1 MIRKFKNRNELISYI
16 ILSVLSLL
24 TIGYSIYLYIIGG
37 LWFFFVPMILL
48 FIIFIVFRRYL
59 FLVLLELANAI
70 ILFAVFLSVAISF
83 GNDNPFTIFV
93 SYWQDTTIIISS
105 LVLMVAILIIWMKE
119 RKNNKEII
127 SALLDRHYLGQV
139 YSLRN
144 LYFSCIEK
152 IKSSINRNLADTI
165 VKNYLGIVQK

>member
-119 RKNNKEII
+119 RKNNKEKV
-127 SALLDRHYLGQV
+127 A
-139 YSLRN
+139 
-144 LYFSCIEK
+144 EEE
-152 IKSSINRNLADTI
+152 
-165 VKNYLGIVQK
+165 

>member
-83 GNDNPFTIFV
+83 GNDNPFSIFV
-93 SYWQDTTIIISS
+93 NYWEDTTIIISS

-119 RKNNKEII
+119 RKNNKEKV
-127 SALLDRHYLGQV
+127 A
-139 YSLRN
+139 
-144 LYFSCIEK
+144 EEE
-152 IKSSINRNLADTI
+152 
-165 VKNYLGIVQK
+165 

>member
-83 GNDNPFTIFV
+83 GSENPFTIFV

-119 RKNNKEII
+119 RKNNKEKV
-127 SALLDRHYLGQV
+127 A
-139 YSLRN
+139 
-144 LYFSCIEK
+144 EEE
-152 IKSSINRNLADTI
+152 
-165 VKNYLGIVQK
+165 

>member
-83 GNDNPFTIFV
+83 GNDNP
-93 SYWQDTTIIISS
+93 

-119 RKNNKEII
+119 RKNNKEKVV
-127 SALLDRHYLGQV
+127 AA
-139 YSLRN
+139 
-144 LYFSCIEK
+144 EEE
-152 IKSSINRNLADTI
+152 
-165 VKNYLGIVQK
+165 

>member
-70 ILFAVFLSVAISF
+70 ILFVIFLSVAISF
-83 GNDNPFTIFV
+83 GNENPFSIFV
-93 SYWQDTTIIISS
+93 SYWEDTTIIISS
-105 LVLMVAILIIWMKE
+105 LVLMVVILIIWMKE
-119 RKNNKEII
+119 RKNNKEKV
-127 SALLDRHYLGQV
+127 A
-139 YSLRN
+139 
-144 LYFSCIEK
+144 EEE
-152 IKSSINRNLADTI
+152 
-165 VKNYLGIVQK
+165 